1 MKTASRRPGSLGTAW
16 TGPLYLDASA
26 LVKIYLPEPGSD
38 ELDAAL
44 TGRTDLMI
52 SDLGITE
59 IISALARRRR
69 DGNLRNE
76 VASRLHGRILDDVE
90 GGLYEVI
97 PLVPS
102 THREAERLLLALEE
116 KPLRA
121 GDALHLA
128 MTISAGARSL
138 ITFDQRLAEAAR
150 RIGIYAAVSS

>member
-1 MKTASRRPGSLGTAW
+1 MKTASRRTRLAW
-16 TGPLYLDASA
+16 AGPLYLDASA
-26 LVKIYLPEPGSD
+26 LVKIYLPESGSD

-44 TGRTDLMI
+44 TGREDLMI

-69 DGNLRNE
+69 EGNLGIE
-76 VASRLHGRILDDVE
+76 VVSRLHAGILDDVE

-97 PLVPS
+97 PLLPI

-128 MTISAGARSL
+128 LAITAGARSV
-138 ITFDQRLAEAAR
+138 ITFDRRLAEAAR
-150 RIGIYAAVSS
+150 RIGIRAVP